1 MSQKER
7 KQNRIKKIMDD
18 AAKALEAEGVKYFI
32 GVVDRQP
39 KEPDG
44 GKAYAQS
51 DVTGEDFCYILDM
64 ALPTRQDVINLGIWV
79 GQLITARKKALKEN
93 SKNGSKKSN

>member
-1 MSQKER
+1 MSQEIR

-39 KEPDG
+39 KASDG

-51 DVTGEDFCYILDM
+51 DITGEDMCFILDIS
-64 ALPTRQDVINLGIWV
+64 LPTRQDKVNLGIWL
-79 GQLITARKKALKEN
+79 GRLLAEGAKEQKKQ
-93 SKNGSKKSN
+93 KKG

>member
-1 MSQKER
+1 MSQE

-18 AAKALEAEGVKYFI
+18 AANALEAEGVKYFI

-51 DVTGEDFCYILDM
+51 DITGEDFCHILDM
-64 ALPTRQDVINLGIWV
+64 ALPSRRDLINLGIWV
-79 GQLITARKKALKEN
+79 GQLINSRKKNERKRN
-93 SKNGSKKSN
+93 

>member
-1 MSQKER
+1 MSKDTR
-7 KQNRIKKIMDD
+7 KANRIKRVLDD

-39 KEPDG
+39 SQPDG

-51 DVTGEDFCYILDM
+51 DVTGEDFTYILDM
-64 ALPTRQDVINLGIWV
+64 ALPTHQDVINLGIWV
-79 GQLITARKKALKEN
+79 GQLIQAR
-93 SKNGSKKSN
+93 SKKTQSLKGNG

>member
-1 MSQKER
+1 
-7 KQNRIKKIMDD
+7 MDD

-39 KEPDG
+39 KDPDG

-79 GQLITARKKALKEN
+79 GQLISARSRDLKEN
-93 SKNGSKKSN
+93 SNGSKKAN

>member
-7 KQNRIKKIMDD
+7 KQNKIKKIMDA
-18 AAKALEAEGVKYFI
+18 AAKELEAEGVKYFI

-44 GKAYAQS
+44 GKTYAQS
-51 DVTGEDFCYILDM
+51 DVTGEDMCYILDM

-79 GQLITARKKALKEN
+79 GQLITSREREL
-93 SKNGSKKSN
+93 KKSRTK

>member
-1 MSQKER
+1 
-7 KQNRIKKIMDD
+7 MDN

-32 GVVDRQP
+32 GVVDKQP
-39 KEPDG
+39 HSQDG

-51 DVTGEDFCYILDM
+51 EVNGEDMCYILDM

-79 GQLITARKKALKEN
+79 GQLITSRDAK
-93 SKNGSKKSN
+93 GSL

>member
-1 MSQKER
+1 MSQEIR

-39 KEPDG
+39 KASDG

-51 DVTGEDFCYILDM
+51 DVTGEDMCFILDI
-64 ALPTRQDVINLGIWV
+64 ALPTRQDKVFLGIWL
-79 GQLITARKKALKEN
+79 GQLLAEGAKEQKKQ
-93 SKNGSKKSN
+93 KKG

>member
-7 KQNRIKKIMDD
+7 KQKRINKIVDD

-39 KEPDG
+39 KEADG
-44 GKAYAQS
+44 GKVFTQV
-51 DVTGEDFCYILDM
+51 DVSGEDMCYIMDI
-64 ALPTRQDVINLGIWV
+64 AFPTREDAINLGIWA
-79 GQLITARKKALKEN
+79 GQIIMQRNKKK
-93 SKNGSKKSN
+93 

>member
-1 MSQKER
+1 MSQKDR
-7 KQNRIKKIMDD
+7 KQGRIKKIMDD
-18 AAKALEAEGVKYFI
+18 AAKSLEAEGVKYFI

-39 KEPDG
+39 KEPGG

-64 ALPTRQDVINLGIWV
+64 ALPTRQDIINLGIWV
-79 GQLITARKKALKEN
+79 GQLITARERALKKN
-93 SKNGSKKSN
+93 SKNGRKK

>member
-1 MSQKER
+1 MRQKER
-7 KQNRIKKIMDD
+7 KQGRIKKIMDD
-18 AAKALEAEGVKYFI
+18 AAKSLEVEGVKYFI

-39 KEPDG
+39 KEPGG

-64 ALPTRQDVINLGIWV
+64 ALPTRQDIINLGIWV
-79 GQLITARKKALKEN
+79 GQLITARERALKKN
-93 SKNGSKKSN
+93 SKNGRKK

>member
-1 MSQKER
+1 MSQKKE
-7 KQNRIKKIMDD
+7 NRINAILDD

-39 KEPDG
+39 KETDG

-51 DVTGEDFCYILDM
+51 DVTGEDMCYILDM
-64 ALPTRQDVINLGIWV
+64 ALPTREDLKNLGIWV
-79 GQLITARKKALKEN
+79 GQLIIARERELKKKR
-93 SKNGSKKSN
+93 

>member
-1 MSQKER
+1 
-7 KQNRIKKIMDD
+7 MDD

-39 KEPDG
+39 KDPDG

-51 DVTGEDFCYILDM
+51 DITGEDFCYILDVAM
-64 ALPTRQDVINLGIWV
+64 PTREDLKNLGIYV
-79 GQLITARKKALKEN
+79 GRLILSREQQLKKQK
-93 SKNGSKKSN
+93 KNEKRN